1 MDTHPHVPL
10 RRRYR
15 HPTPTHDAT
24 ELPIHR
30 DVRNRCCPCGSLQL
44 FCTSRPVAC
53 EPLDYVPCVPPRP
66 PFDPCHFLRSDPH
79 IRGPRVL
86 ENLHDCVVPA
96 FTGAVWGSHHP
107 LALGHD
113 DFFACDHSGDNS
125 TGLDDVVCVRPSTAS
140 MTLTKVSRLLAE
152 NQVRG
157 GDVVRDTVAR
167 DLARNCFDRFS
178 NDRVLDLSSPASF
191 VEYQSGRCGVV
202 LQTAFKHLPQRRLH
216 SPGDIIT
223 QQFQNL
229 LT

>member
-1 MDTHPHVPL
+1 MMRRNCPSTATYAIVAALVDHCSSSARLVQSHVNRWTASACVPL
-10 RRRYR
+10 
-15 HPTPTHDAT
+15 
-24 ELPIHR
+24 
-30 DVRNRCCPCGSLQL
+30 
-44 FCTSRPVAC
+44 
-53 EPLDYVPCVPPRP
+53 RP

-96 FTGAVWGSHHP
+96 FTGAVRGSHHP

-113 DFFACDHSGDNS
+113 AFFACDHSGDNS
-125 TGLDDVVCVRPSTAS
+125 TGLDEVVCVRPSTAS
-140 MTLTKVSRLLAE
+140 VTLTKVSRLLAE

-191 VEYQSGRCGVV
+191 VEYRSGRCGVV
-202 LQTAFKHLPQRRLH
+202 LQTAFKHLPHRRLH
-216 SPGDIIT
+216 RSGDIIT

-229 LT
+229 LTCPVSQVN